1 MTPTADDLVKNLAAL
16 SRRFAGLAA
25 KLAQAARELEGA
37 GTLPP
42 DSLLEEFAAAR
53 GEFIDLRSS
62 VLDAAR
68 TLGVTAPA
76 PAAIDG
82 LKALEPVVRALAEA
96 TVNEPRRATLAEARR
111 RVLVVLD
118 RIMTINHV
126 DDPNFAALL
135 ECQAKAREIRAA
147 VLDPKGPTAESA
159 AVIVEA
165 TPAFSALLT
174 LIEGREHLDDAK
186 FTVLEDSV
194 TRLFGRTLTVAATR
208 GKLVAGPPDLPRA
221 PERPAPR
228 PKTVEEPVAPV
239 VVAAAPSVAPR
250 VQPPAPLLASPA
262 APAAASPTPSAAPH
276 APPPAP
282 FYAPP
287 APSPAP
293 PAPPVAPAPAA
304 PPPPAP
310 AAPPPPAPAA
320 PPPPAPAAP
329 PPPAPAAPPPPAPAA
344 PPPPAPAA
352 PRPPAPAAPPPPAPA
367 APPPPAPA
375 APRPPGPAAPPPPP
389 ALIKQEVAAAAPAP
403 EEDSAPQVVETAAL
417 DEGAQWWVSAWAR
430 WTSWKGTIDFK
441 AGVKQELGKYAY
453 LLSVPIQQSAE
464 YEEGLL
470 AYGYSVLLDFV
481 ERQRPGIVTKALN
494 SLKTF
499 VPGKAAPSVGAHLYK
514 FLIDEARLAEQYPE
528 FVKNVLLAAVPEPGL
543 WTQARIL
550 ESATETSIFTHPSPR
565 VGDPDHTTQR
575 LTNDRQRFADHRFP
589 VTLAPLTVRFFA
601 VAADFRE
608 PREMDVKLKEGRA
621 ECIDAWLL
629 TIPPVGRADLKSEVV
644 RLVPEGSSVP
654 ALGRDC
660 ATLWVAVFNP
670 DPKAEKKY
678 ELSLTLKKGASH

>member
-76 PAAIDG
+76 PTAIDG

-96 TVNEPRRATLAEARR
+96 TANEPRRATLAEARR

-262 APAAASPTPSAAPH
+262 AP
-276 APPPAP
+276 
-282 FYAPP
+282 
-287 APSPAP
+287 
-293 PAPPVAPAPAA
+293 
-304 PPPPAP
+304 
-310 AAPPPPAPAA
+310 
-320 PPPPAPAAP
+320 
-329 PPPAPAAPPPPAPAA
+329 
-344 PPPPAPAA
+344 
-352 PRPPAPAAPPPPAPA
+352 
-367 APPPPAPA
+367 
-375 APRPPGPAAPPPPP
+375 PPPP

-528 FVKNVLLAAVPEPGL
+528 FVKSVLLAAVPEPGL

-589 VTLAPLTVRFFA
+589 VPLPPLTVRFFA
-601 VAADFRE
+601 DAADFRE

-621 ECIDAWLL
+621 ESNDAWLL
-629 TIPPVGRADLKSEVV
+629 TMPPVGRADLKSEVV

-654 ALGRDC
+654 ALGKDC

-670 DPKAEKKY
+670 DLKAEKQY
-678 ELSLTLKKGASH
+678 ELTLTLKKDASR

>member
-25 KLAQAARELEGA
+25 KLAHAARELEGA

-53 GEFIDLRSS
+53 GEFINLRSS

-76 PAAIDG
+76 PTAIDG
-82 LKALEPVVRALAEA
+82 LKALESVVRALAEA
-96 TVNEPRRATLAEARR
+96 TANEPRRATLAEARR

-186 FTVLEDSV
+186 FAVLEDSV

-208 GKLVAGPPDLPRA
+208 GKLVAGPADLPRA

-228 PKTVEEPVAPV
+228 PKTVEEPVGPV
-239 VVAAAPSVAPR
+239 VVAAAPSVAPP
-250 VQPPAPLLASPA
+250 VQPPPPLLASPA
-262 APAAASPTPSAAPH
+262 PPAAAAPAPSAAPH

-293 PAPPVAPAPAA
+293 PAPPVAPGPAA

-329 PPPAPAAPPPPAPAA
+329 PPPAPAAPPPP
-344 PPPPAPAA
+344 
-352 PRPPAPAAPPPPAPA
+352 
-367 APPPPAPA
+367 
-375 APRPPGPAAPPPPP
+375 P

-403 EEDSAPQVVETAAL
+403 AEDRAPRVVETAAL

-481 ERQRPGIVTKALN
+481 ERQPPGIVTKALN

-528 FVKNVLLAAVPEPGL
+528 FVKSVLLAAVPEPGL

-678 ELSLTLKKGASH
+678 ELSLTLKKDASR

>member
-76 PAAIDG
+76 PTAIDG

-96 TVNEPRRATLAEARR
+96 TANEPRRATLAEARR

-186 FTVLEDSV
+186 FAVLEDSV

-208 GKLVAGPPDLPRA
+208 GKLVAGPADLPRA

-228 PKTVEEPVAPV
+228 PKTVEEPVGPV

-262 APAAASPTPSAAPH
+262 APAAASPAPSAAPH
-276 APPPAP
+276 APPPSP

-310 AAPPPPAPAA
+310 AAPPPPAPVA
-320 PPPPAPAAP
+320 PRPRAPGASPPPAPAAP
-329 PPPAPAAPPPPAPAA
+329 PPPAAPV
-344 PPPPAPAA
+344 
-352 PRPPAPAAPPPPAPA
+352 
-367 APPPPAPA
+367 
-375 APRPPGPAAPPPPP
+375 
-389 ALIKQEVAAAAPAP
+389 KQEVAAAAPAP

-514 FLIDEARLAEQYPE
+514 FVIDEARLAEQYPE
-528 FVKNVLLAAVPEPGL
+528 FVKSVLLAAVPEPGL

-589 VTLAPLTVRFFA
+589 VTLPPLTVRFFA

-621 ECIDAWLL
+621 ESNDAWLL
-629 TIPPVGRADLKSEVV
+629 TMPPVGRADLKSEVV

-678 ELSLTLKKGASH
+678 DLTLTLKKDASR

>member
-37 GTLPP
+37 GTRPP

-53 GEFIDLRSS
+53 REFIDLRSS

-126 DDPNFAALL
+126 DDPIFASLL

-293 PAPPVAPAPAA
+293 PAPPL
-304 PPPPAP
+304 
-310 AAPPPPAPAA
+310 
-320 PPPPAPAAP
+320 PPAPAAP

-352 PRPPAPAAPPPPAPA
+352 PRPPA
-367 APPPPAPA
+367 
-375 APRPPGPAAPPPPP
+375 PAAPPPPP

-528 FVKNVLLAAVPEPGL
+528 FVKSVLLAAVPEPGL

-629 TIPPVGRADLKSEVV
+629 TIPPVGRPDLKSEVV

-678 ELSLTLKKGASH
+678 ELSLTLKKDASR

>member
-186 FTVLEDSV
+186 FAVLEDSV

-287 APSPAP
+287 APFYAP
-293 PAPPVAPAPAA
+293 PAPSPPAPAAPPPPAPAAPPRPAPTA

-320 PPPPAPAAP
+320 PPRPAPT
-329 PPPAPAAPPPPAPAA
+329 APPPPAPAA

-352 PRPPAPAAPPPPAPA
+352 PRPPA
-367 APPPPAPA
+367 
-375 APRPPGPAAPPPPP
+375 PAAPPPPP

-654 ALGRDC
+654 ALGKDC

-678 ELSLTLKKGASH
+678 ELTLTLKKDASR

>member
-76 PAAIDG
+76 PTAIDG

-186 FTVLEDSV
+186 FAVLEDSV

-208 GKLVAGPPDLPRA
+208 GKLVAGPADLPRA

-293 PAPPVAPAPAA
+293 PAPPVAPAPAS

-329 PPPAPAAPPPPAPAA
+329 PRPAPAAPPPPAPAA

-352 PRPPAPAAPPPPAPA
+352 PRPPA
-367 APPPPAPA
+367 
-375 APRPPGPAAPPPPP
+375 PAAPPPPP

-528 FVKNVLLAAVPEPGL
+528 FVKSVLLAAVPEPGL

-678 ELSLTLKKGASH
+678 ELSLTLKKDASR

>member
-1 MTPTADDLVKNLAAL
+1 MTLTADDLVKHLAAL

-25 KLAQAARELEGA
+25 KLAQAARELETG
-37 GTLPP
+37 GVLPP
-42 DSLLEEFAAAR
+42 ESLIEELAAAR
-53 GEFIDLRSS
+53 DEFIDLRSS

-68 TLGVTAPA
+68 TLAVTAPA
-76 PAAIDG
+76 QTAIDG
-82 LKALEPVVRALAEA
+82 LKALEAVVRALAEA
-96 TVNEPRRATLAEARR
+96 TAHESRRTTLADARR
-111 RVLVVLD
+111 RVLAVLD

-147 VLDPKGPTAESA
+147 VLDPKGPTEESA
-159 AVIVEA
+159 AEILET

-174 LIEGREHLDDAK
+174 LVEGREHLDDAK
-186 FTVLEDSV
+186 FAVLEDSV

-208 GKLVAGPPDLPRA
+208 GKLVAGPADLPRA

-228 PKTVEEPVAPV
+228 PKTVEEPVGPV

-262 APAAASPTPSAAPH
+262 APAAASPAPSAAPH
-276 APPPAP
+276 APPPSP

-320 PPPPAPAAP
+320 PPPPAPVAP
-329 PPPAPAAPPPPAPAA
+329 RPRAPGASPPPAPAAPPPPAA
-344 PPPPAPAA
+344 PV
-352 PRPPAPAAPPPPAPA
+352 
-367 APPPPAPA
+367 
-375 APRPPGPAAPPPPP
+375 
-389 ALIKQEVAAAAPAP
+389 KQEVAAAAPAP

-528 FVKNVLLAAVPEPGL
+528 FVKSVLLAAVPEPGL

-589 VTLAPLTVRFFA
+589 VTLPPLTVRFFA

-621 ECIDAWLL
+621 ESNDAWLL
-629 TIPPVGRADLKSEVV
+629 TMPPVGRADLKSEVV

-678 ELSLTLKKGASH
+678 DLTLTLKKDASR

>member
-186 FTVLEDSV
+186 FAVLEDSV

-239 VVAAAPSVAPR
+239 VAAAAPSVAPR

-262 APAAASPTPSAAPH
+262 APAAASPTPSAAP
-276 APPPAP
+276 
-282 FYAPP
+282 
-287 APSPAP
+287 
-293 PAPPVAPAPAA
+293 
-304 PPPPAP
+304 
-310 AAPPPPAPAA
+310 
-320 PPPPAPAAP
+320 
-329 PPPAPAAPPPPAPAA
+329 PPPAPAA

-352 PRPPAPAAPPPPAPA
+352 PRPPAPAAPRPPA
-367 APPPPAPA
+367 
-375 APRPPGPAAPPPPP
+375 PAAPPPPP

-430 WTSWKGTIDFK
+430 WTSWKGTIDLK

-453 LLSVPIQQSAE
+453 LLRVPIQQSAE

-514 FLIDEARLAEQYPE
+514 FLIDQARLAEQ
-528 FVKNVLLAAVPEPGL
+528 
-543 WTQARIL
+543 
-550 ESATETSIFTHPSPR
+550 
-565 VGDPDHTTQR
+565 
-575 LTNDRQRFADHRFP
+575 
-589 VTLAPLTVRFFA
+589 
-601 VAADFRE
+601 
-608 PREMDVKLKEGRA
+608 
-621 ECIDAWLL
+621 
-629 TIPPVGRADLKSEVV
+629 
-644 RLVPEGSSVP
+644 
-654 ALGRDC
+654 
-660 ATLWVAVFNP
+660 
-670 DPKAEKKY
+670 
-678 ELSLTLKKGASH
+678 

>member
-239 VVAAAPSVAPR
+239 VVAAAQSVAPR

-329 PPPAPAAPPPPAPAA
+329 
-344 PPPPAPAA
+344 
-352 PRPPAPAAPPPPAPA
+352 RPPA
-367 APPPPAPA
+367 
-375 APRPPGPAAPPPPP
+375 PAAPPPPP

-528 FVKNVLLAAVPEPGL
+528 FVKSVLLAAVPEPGL

-678 ELSLTLKKGASH
+678 ELSLTLKKDASR

>member
-76 PAAIDG
+76 PTAIDG

-96 TVNEPRRATLAEARR
+96 TANEPRRATLAEARR

-228 PKTVEEPVAPV
+228 PKTVEEPVGPV

-262 APAAASPTPSAAPH
+262 APAAASPAPSAAPH
-276 APPPAP
+276 APPPSP

-329 PPPAPAAPPPPAPAA
+329 PPPAPVAPRPRAPGASPPPAPAA
-344 PPPPAPAA
+344 PPPPAA
-352 PRPPAPAAPPPPAPA
+352 PV
-367 APPPPAPA
+367 
-375 APRPPGPAAPPPPP
+375 
-389 ALIKQEVAAAAPAP
+389 KQEVAAAAPAP

-528 FVKNVLLAAVPEPGL
+528 FVKSVLLAAVPEPGL

-621 ECIDAWLL
+621 ESNDAWLL
-629 TIPPVGRADLKSEVV
+629 TMPPVGRADLKSEVV

-678 ELSLTLKKGASH
+678 DLTLTLKKDASR

>member
-76 PAAIDG
+76 PTAIDG

-96 TVNEPRRATLAEARR
+96 TANEPRRATLAEARR

-186 FTVLEDSV
+186 FAVLEDSV

-208 GKLVAGPPDLPRA
+208 GKLVAGPADLPRA

-228 PKTVEEPVAPV
+228 PKTVEEPVGPV

-262 APAAASPTPSAAPH
+262 APAAASPAPSAAPH
-276 APPPAP
+276 APPPSP

-344 PPPPAPAA
+344 PPPPAPVA
-352 PRPPAPAAPPPPAPA
+352 PRPRAPGASPPPAPA
-367 APPPPAPA
+367 APPPPA
-375 APRPPGPAAPPPPP
+375 APV
-389 ALIKQEVAAAAPAP
+389 KQEVAAAAPAP

-528 FVKNVLLAAVPEPGL
+528 FVKSVLLAAVPEPGL

-589 VTLAPLTVRFFA
+589 VTLPPLTVRFFA

-621 ECIDAWLL
+621 ESNDAWLL
-629 TIPPVGRADLKSEVV
+629 TMPPVGRADLKSEVV

-678 ELSLTLKKGASH
+678 DLTLTLKKDASR

>member
-53 GEFIDLRSS
+53 GEFIDLPSS

-76 PAAIDG
+76 PTAIDG

-96 TVNEPRRATLAEARR
+96 TANEPRRATLAEARR

-194 TRLFGRTLTVAATR
+194 TRLFGRPRPVAATR

-329 PPPAPAAPPPPAPAA
+329 
-344 PPPPAPAA
+344 
-352 PRPPAPAAPPPPAPA
+352 RPPA
-367 APPPPAPA
+367 
-375 APRPPGPAAPPPPP
+375 PAAPPPPP

-528 FVKNVLLAAVPEPGL
+528 F
-543 WTQARIL
+543 
-550 ESATETSIFTHPSPR
+550 
-565 VGDPDHTTQR
+565 
-575 LTNDRQRFADHRFP
+575 
-589 VTLAPLTVRFFA
+589 
-601 VAADFRE
+601 
-608 PREMDVKLKEGRA
+608 
-621 ECIDAWLL
+621 
-629 TIPPVGRADLKSEVV
+629 
-644 RLVPEGSSVP
+644 
-654 ALGRDC
+654 
-660 ATLWVAVFNP
+660 
-670 DPKAEKKY
+670 
-678 ELSLTLKKGASH
+678 

>member
-1 MTPTADDLVKNLAAL
+1 MTPTAGDLVH
-16 SRRFAGLAA
+16 
-25 KLAQAARELEGA
+25 KLAPLGRPVPG
-37 GTLPP
+37 P
-42 DSLLEEFAAAR
+42 AR
-53 GEFIDLRSS
+53 GR
-62 VLDAAR
+62 
-68 TLGVTAPA
+68 LGRGAP
-76 PAAIDG
+76 
-82 LKALEPVVRALAEA
+82 
-96 TVNEPRRATLAEARR
+96 
-111 RVLVVLD
+111 
-118 RIMTINHV
+118 
-126 DDPNFAALL
+126 
-135 ECQAKAREIRAA
+135 
-147 VLDPKGPTAESA
+147 
-159 AVIVEA
+159 
-165 TPAFSALLT
+165 
-174 LIEGREHLDDAK
+174 
-186 FTVLEDSV
+186 
-194 TRLFGRTLTVAATR
+194 R
-208 GKLVAGPPDLPRA
+208 GSQG
-221 PERPAPR
+221 PAPR
-228 PKTVEEPVAPV
+228 RDRWPQGARARGPGAGGGDRERAPARDIGRGATARPRGPGPHHDHQPRGRPELRR
-239 VVAAAPSVAPR
+239 AAR
-250 VQPPAPLLASPA
+250 VPGEGARDSRCGARSAGAHGGDPGGGRGGHAPL
-262 APAAASPTPSAAPH
+262 
-276 APPPAP
+276 PPPR
-282 FYAPP
+282 
-287 APSPAP
+287 SPR
-293 PAPPVAPAPAA
+293 APPVARAPAR

-329 PPPAPAAPPPPAPAA
+329 PRPAPAAPPPPAPAA

-352 PRPPAPAAPPPPAPA
+352 PRPPA
-367 APPPPAPA
+367 
-375 APRPPGPAAPPPPP
+375 PAAPPPPP

-528 FVKNVLLAAVPEPGL
+528 FVKSVLLAAVPEPGL

-608 PREMDVKLKEGRA
+608 PREMDVKLNEGRA
-621 ECIDAWLL
+621 ESNDAWLL
-629 TIPPVGRADLKSEVV
+629 TMPPVGRADLKSEVV

-654 ALGRDC
+654 ALGKDC

-678 ELSLTLKKGASH
+678 ELTLTLKKDASR

>member
-310 AAPPPPAPAA
+310 AAPPPRAPAAPPPPAPAAPPPPAPAA

-352 PRPPAPAAPPPPAPA
+352 PRPPA
-367 APPPPAPA
+367 
-375 APRPPGPAAPPPPP
+375 PAAPPPPP

-528 FVKNVLLAAVPEPGL
+528 FVKSVLLAAVPEPGL

-678 ELSLTLKKGASH
+678 ELSLTLKKDASR

>member
-76 PAAIDG
+76 PTAIDG

-96 TVNEPRRATLAEARR
+96 TANEPRRATLAEARR

-186 FTVLEDSV
+186 FAVLEDSV

-208 GKLVAGPPDLPRA
+208 GKLVAGPADLPRA

-228 PKTVEEPVAPV
+228 PKTVEEPVGPV

-262 APAAASPTPSAAPH
+262 APAAASPAPSAAPH
-276 APPPAP
+276 APPPSP

-304 PPPPAP
+304 PPPPPP

-329 PPPAPAAPPPPAPAA
+329 PPPAPVAPRPRAPGASPPPAPAA
-344 PPPPAPAA
+344 PPPPAA
-352 PRPPAPAAPPPPAPA
+352 PV
-367 APPPPAPA
+367 
-375 APRPPGPAAPPPPP
+375 
-389 ALIKQEVAAAAPAP
+389 KQEVAAAAPAP

-528 FVKNVLLAAVPEPGL
+528 FVKSVLLAAVPEPGL

-589 VTLAPLTVRFFA
+589 VTLPPLTVRFFA

-621 ECIDAWLL
+621 ESNDAWLL
-629 TIPPVGRADLKSEVV
+629 TMPPVGRADLKSEVI

-678 ELSLTLKKGASH
+678 DLTLTLKKDASR

>member
-186 FTVLEDSV
+186 FAVLEDSV

-208 GKLVAGPPDLPRA
+208 GKLVAGPADLPRA

-228 PKTVEEPVAPV
+228 PKTVEEPVGPV

-262 APAAASPTPSAAPH
+262 APAAASPAPSAAPH
-276 APPPAP
+276 APPPSP

-310 AAPPPPAPAA
+310 AAPPPPAPVAPRPRAPGASPPPASAA
-320 PPPPAPAAP
+320 PPPPAAP
-329 PPPAPAAPPPPAPAA
+329 V
-344 PPPPAPAA
+344 
-352 PRPPAPAAPPPPAPA
+352 
-367 APPPPAPA
+367 
-375 APRPPGPAAPPPPP
+375 
-389 ALIKQEVAAAAPAP
+389 KQEVAAAAPAP

-528 FVKNVLLAAVPEPGL
+528 FVKSLLLAAVPEPGL

-678 ELSLTLKKGASH
+678 ELSLTLKKDASR

>member
-186 FTVLEDSV
+186 FAVLEDSV

-329 PPPAPAAPPPPAPAA
+329 RPPAPAA

-367 APPPPAPA
+367 APRPPA
-375 APRPPGPAAPPPPP
+375 PAAPPPPP

-528 FVKNVLLAAVPEPGL
+528 FVKSVLLAAVPEPGL

-678 ELSLTLKKGASH
+678 ELSLTLKKDASR

>member
-76 PAAIDG
+76 PTAIDG

-96 TVNEPRRATLAEARR
+96 TANEPRRATLAEARR

-228 PKTVEEPVAPV
+228 PKTVEEPVGPV

-262 APAAASPTPSAAPH
+262 APAAASPAPSAAPH
-276 APPPAP
+276 APPPSP

-320 PPPPAPAAP
+320 P
-329 PPPAPAAPPPPAPAA
+329 
-344 PPPPAPAA
+344 
-352 PRPPAPAAPPPPAPA
+352 RPPA
-367 APPPPAPA
+367 
-375 APRPPGPAAPPPPP
+375 PAAPPPPP

-589 VTLAPLTVRFFA
+589 VTLPPLTVRFFA

-621 ECIDAWLL
+621 ESNDAWLL
-629 TIPPVGRADLKSEVV
+629 TMPPVGRADLKSEVI

-678 ELSLTLKKGASH
+678 DLTLTLKKDASR

>member
-25 KLAQAARELEGA
+25 KLAQAARELETG
-37 GTLPP
+37 GVLPP
-42 DSLLEEFAAAR
+42 ESLIEELAAAR
-53 GEFIDLRSS
+53 DEFIDLRSS

-68 TLGVTAPA
+68 TLAVTAPA
-76 PAAIDG
+76 QTAIDG
-82 LKALEPVVRALAEA
+82 LKALEAVVRALAEA
-96 TVNEPRRATLAEARR
+96 TAHESRRTTLADARR
-111 RVLVVLD
+111 RVLAVLD

-186 FTVLEDSV
+186 FAVLEDSV

-208 GKLVAGPPDLPRA
+208 GKLVAGPADLPRA

-228 PKTVEEPVAPV
+228 PKTVEEPVGPV

-262 APAAASPTPSAAPH
+262 APAAASPAPSAAPH
-276 APPPAP
+276 APPPSP

-344 PPPPAPAA
+344 PPPPAPVA
-352 PRPPAPAAPPPPAPA
+352 PRPRAPGASPPPAPA
-367 APPPPAPA
+367 APPPPA
-375 APRPPGPAAPPPPP
+375 APV
-389 ALIKQEVAAAAPAP
+389 KQEVAAAAPAP

-528 FVKNVLLAAVPEPGL
+528 FVKSVLLAAVPEPGL

-589 VTLAPLTVRFFA
+589 VTLPPLTVRFFA

-629 TIPPVGRADLKSEVV
+629 TMPPVGRADLKSEVI

-678 ELSLTLKKGASH
+678 DLTLTLKKDASR

>member
-76 PAAIDG
+76 PTAIDG

-96 TVNEPRRATLAEARR
+96 TANEPRRATLAEARR

-186 FTVLEDSV
+186 FAVLEDSV

-208 GKLVAGPPDLPRA
+208 GKLVAGPADLPRA

-228 PKTVEEPVAPV
+228 PTAVDEPVRPV
-239 VVAAAPSVAPR
+239 IAAATPSIAPR
-250 VQPPAPLLASPA
+250 PQAPAPPPVPPARPPAPPVPPPAPPAPPLAP
-262 APAAASPTPSAAPH
+262 P

-282 FYAPP
+282 PAPLAAPP
-287 APSPAP
+287 APSPLPPARPPASSPAAPLAP
-293 PAPPVAPAPAA
+293 PAPPP
-304 PPPPAP
+304 
-310 AAPPPPAPAA
+310 
-320 PPPPAPAAP
+320 
-329 PPPAPAAPPPPAPAA
+329 
-344 PPPPAPAA
+344 
-352 PRPPAPAAPPPPAPA
+352 
-367 APPPPAPA
+367 
-375 APRPPGPAAPPPPP
+375 APPPPP
-389 ALIKQEVAAAAPAP
+389 PVKQEVAAAAAAP
-403 EEDSAPQVVETAAL
+403 EDDSAPQVVETAAL

-441 AGVKQELGKYAY
+441 AGAKQELGKYAY
-453 LLSVPIQQSAE
+453 LLSVPIQQSAD

-470 AYGYSVLLDFV
+470 AYGYSILLDFL
-481 ERQRPGIVTKALN
+481 ERQSPGIVTKALN

-499 VPGKAAPSVGAHLYK
+499 VPGKAAPSVGAHLYN
-514 FLIDEARLAEQYPE
+514 FLVNEARLAEQYPE
-528 FVKNVLLAAVPEPGL
+528 FVKSVLLAAVPEPGL

-550 ESATETSIFTHPSPR
+550 ESATETSVFTHPSPR
-565 VGDPDHTTQR
+565 VGDPDHATQR
-575 LTNDRQRFADHRFP
+575 ITHDRQRFADHRFP
-589 VTLAPLTVRFFA
+589 MTLSPLTARFYA
-601 VAADFRE
+601 VAADVKE
-608 PREMDVKLKEGRA
+608 PREIGVKLKGGRA
-621 ECIDAWLL
+621 ESKDAWLL
-629 TIPPVGRADLKSEVV
+629 MMPPVGRADLKSETV
-644 RLVPEGSSVP
+644 RLVPEGTAVP
-654 ALGRDC
+654 ALGKDC

-678 ELSLTLKKGASH
+678 ELTLTLKKD

>member
-352 PRPPAPAAPPPPAPA
+352 P
-367 APPPPAPA
+367 PPPAPA
-375 APRPPGPAAPPPPP
+375 APRPPAPAAPPPPP

-528 FVKNVLLAAVPEPGL
+528 FVKSVLLAAVPEPGL

-678 ELSLTLKKGASH
+678 ELSLTLKKDASR

>member
-76 PAAIDG
+76 PTAIDG

-186 FTVLEDSV
+186 FAVLEDSV

-208 GKLVAGPPDLPRA
+208 GKLVAGPADLPRA

-228 PKTVEEPVAPV
+228 PKTVEEPVGPV

-262 APAAASPTPSAAPH
+262 APAAASPAPSAAPH
-276 APPPAP
+276 APPPSP

-320 PPPPAPAAP
+320 PPPPAPVAP
-329 PPPAPAAPPPPAPAA
+329 RPRAPGASPPPAPAAPPPPAA
-344 PPPPAPAA
+344 PV
-352 PRPPAPAAPPPPAPA
+352 
-367 APPPPAPA
+367 
-375 APRPPGPAAPPPPP
+375 
-389 ALIKQEVAAAAPAP
+389 KQEVAAAAPAP

-528 FVKNVLLAAVPEPGL
+528 FVKSVLLAAVPEPGL

-589 VTLAPLTVRFFA
+589 VTLPPLTVRFFA

-621 ECIDAWLL
+621 ESNDAWLL
-629 TIPPVGRADLKSEVV
+629 TMPPVGRADLKSEVV

-678 ELSLTLKKGASH
+678 DLTLTLKKDASR

>member
-76 PAAIDG
+76 PTAIDG

-96 TVNEPRRATLAEARR
+96 TANEPRRATLAEARR

-186 FTVLEDSV
+186 FAVLEDSV

-208 GKLVAGPPDLPRA
+208 GKLVAGPADLPRA

-228 PKTVEEPVAPV
+228 PKTVEEPVGPV

-262 APAAASPTPSAAPH
+262 APAAASPAPSAAPH
-276 APPPAP
+276 APPPSP

-293 PAPPVAPAPAA
+293 PAPPVAPAPAS

-320 PPPPAPAAP
+320 PPPPAPVAP
-329 PPPAPAAPPPPAPAA
+329 RPRAPGASPPPAPAAPPPPAA
-344 PPPPAPAA
+344 PV
-352 PRPPAPAAPPPPAPA
+352 
-367 APPPPAPA
+367 
-375 APRPPGPAAPPPPP
+375 
-389 ALIKQEVAAAAPAP
+389 KQEVAAAAPAP

-528 FVKNVLLAAVPEPGL
+528 FVKSVLLAAVPEPGL

-621 ECIDAWLL
+621 ESNDAWLL
-629 TIPPVGRADLKSEVV
+629 TMPPVGRADLKSEVI

-678 ELSLTLKKGASH
+678 DLTLTLKKDASR

>member
-16 SRRFAGLAA
+16 NRRFAGLAA

-42 DSLLEEFAAAR
+42 DSLLEELTAAR

-68 TLGVTAPA
+68 TLAVTAPA
-76 PAAIDG
+76 HTAIDG

-96 TVNEPRRATLAEARR
+96 TSNESRRATLAEARR
-111 RVLVVLD
+111 RVLVVPD

-329 PPPAPAAPPPPAPAA
+329 R
-344 PPPPAPAA
+344 PPAPAA

-375 APRPPGPAAPPPPP
+375 APPPPAPAAPRPPAPAAPPPPP

-528 FVKNVLLAAVPEPGL
+528 FVKSVLLAAVPEPGL

-575 LTNDRQRFADHRFP
+575 LTTDRQRFADHRFP

-621 ECIDAWLL
+621 ECIDAL
-629 TIPPVGRADLKSEVV
+629 P
-644 RLVPEGSSVP
+644 
-654 ALGRDC
+654 
-660 ATLWVAVFNP
+660 
-670 DPKAEKKY
+670 
-678 ELSLTLKKGASH
+678 

>member
-1 MTPTADDLVKNLAAL
+1 MTLTADDLVKHLAAL

-25 KLAQAARELEGA
+25 KLAQAARELETG
-37 GTLPP
+37 GVLPP
-42 DSLLEEFAAAR
+42 ESLIEELAAAR
-53 GEFIDLRSS
+53 DESIDLRSS

-68 TLGVTAPA
+68 TLAVTAPA
-76 PAAIDG
+76 QTAIDG

-96 TVNEPRRATLAEARR
+96 TANEPRRATLAEARR

-276 APPPAP
+276 APPPSP

-344 PPPPAPAA
+344 PPPPAPVA
-352 PRPPAPAAPPPPAPA
+352 PRPRAPGASPPPAPA
-367 APPPPAPA
+367 APPPPA
-375 APRPPGPAAPPPPP
+375 APV
-389 ALIKQEVAAAAPAP
+389 KQEVAAAAPAP

-453 LLSVPIQQSAE
+453 LLSVPIQQS
-464 YEEGLL
+464 G
-470 AYGYSVLLDFV
+470 
-481 ERQRPGIVTKALN
+481 
-494 SLKTF
+494 
-499 VPGKAAPSVGAHLYK
+499 
-514 FLIDEARLAEQYPE
+514 
-528 FVKNVLLAAVPEPGL
+528 
-543 WTQARIL
+543 
-550 ESATETSIFTHPSPR
+550 
-565 VGDPDHTTQR
+565 
-575 LTNDRQRFADHRFP
+575 DHRYP
-589 VTLAPLTVRFFA
+589 GTLPPLAVRFLA

-621 ECIDAWLL
+621 ESNDAWLL
-629 TIPPVGRADLKSEVV
+629 TMPPVGRADLKSEVV

-670 DPKAEKKY
+670 DPKAEKQY
-678 ELSLTLKKGASH
+678 ELTLTLKKDASR

>member
-76 PAAIDG
+76 PTAIDG

-186 FTVLEDSV
+186 FAVLEDSV

-262 APAAASPTPSAAPH
+262 APAAASPAPSAAPH
-276 APPPAP
+276 APPPSP

-320 PPPPAPAAP
+320 PPPPAPVAP
-329 PPPAPAAPPPPAPAA
+329 RPRAPGASPPPAPAAPPPPAA
-344 PPPPAPAA
+344 PV
-352 PRPPAPAAPPPPAPA
+352 
-367 APPPPAPA
+367 
-375 APRPPGPAAPPPPP
+375 
-389 ALIKQEVAAAAPAP
+389 KQEVAAAAPAP

-528 FVKNVLLAAVPEPGL
+528 FVKSVLLAAVPEPGL

-621 ECIDAWLL
+621 ESNDAWLL
-629 TIPPVGRADLKSEVV
+629 TMPPVGRADLKSEVV

-660 ATLWVAVFNP
+660 ATLWVAIFNP

-678 ELSLTLKKGASH
+678 DLTLTLKKDASR

>member
-76 PAAIDG
+76 PTAIDG

-96 TVNEPRRATLAEARR
+96 TANEPRRATLAEARR

-208 GKLVAGPPDLPRA
+208 GKLVAGPADLPRA

-228 PKTVEEPVAPV
+228 PKTVEEPVGPV

-262 APAAASPTPSAAPH
+262 APAAASPAPSAAPH
-276 APPPAP
+276 APPPSP

-320 PPPPAPAAP
+320 PPPPAPVAP
-329 PPPAPAAPPPPAPAA
+329 RPRAPGASPPPAPAAPPPPAA
-344 PPPPAPAA
+344 PV
-352 PRPPAPAAPPPPAPA
+352 
-367 APPPPAPA
+367 
-375 APRPPGPAAPPPPP
+375 
-389 ALIKQEVAAAAPAP
+389 KQEVAAAAPAP

-528 FVKNVLLAAVPEPGL
+528 FVKSVLLAAVPEPGL

-589 VTLAPLTVRFFA
+589 VTLPPLTVRFFA

-621 ECIDAWLL
+621 ESNDAWLL
-629 TIPPVGRADLKSEVV
+629 TMPPVGRADLKSEVI

-678 ELSLTLKKGASH
+678 DLTLTLKKDASR